1 VSARQLYQSINKRTA
16 ADRSIDSAGP
26 LIAHPF
32 ADRGVI

>member
-1 VSARQLYQSINKRTA
+1 VSSRQLYQSTHKRTA
-16 ADRSIDSAGP
+16 ADQSIDSAGP